1 MKQRFELLVQAMQ
14 RHPRRMMAGL
24 GALLLGT
31 GVTAV
36 AVAPLAPDAA
46 DLPVQQVV
54 ESVTPVLTDPLAQA
68 KPPARFE
75 LFHSDLTR
83 RNDSVQSLLKRLGV
97 SDSEAVSFLGR
108 DPVTRRLL
116 LDGPAGK
123 LASTRTSDKGQ
134 LLELRVLW
142 PAKNSKEFNRL
153 RIERGAQGL
162 QSKLD
167 IGPLQRKVRLAGAT
181 IRSSLFEATD
191 AARLPDSVAEQ
202 LADVFASEID
212 FRRDLAVGDR
222 FQVAYETF
230 EAEGEVLSFGQLLGA
245 EFVNRGQ
252 KHQVFWFQ
260 EAGSKGAFHNPNGQS
275 LKRAFLASPLAF
287 SRVSSRYGMRFHP
300 ISGRE
305 KPHLGVDFAAPTGTP
320 VRSVGDGKVTYAGW
334 KSGYGNFVVVQHS
347 DQKST
352 AYAHLSRIGV
362 RKGQSVEQGA
372 LIGAVGSTGA
382 STGPHLHFEYLVR
395 NQHQDPLTLA
405 RDGGSATVTASAKAE
420 FKRQAQAI
428 RQQLDAAATVVQASA
443 E

>member
-1 MKQRFELLVQAMQ
+1 
-14 RHPRRMMAGL
+14 MA
-24 GALLLGT
+24 
-31 GVTAV
+31 
-36 AVAPLAPDAA
+36 
-46 DLPVQQVV
+46 
-54 ESVTPVLTDPLAQA
+54 
-68 KPPARFE
+68 
-75 LFHSDLTR
+75 
-83 RNDSVQSLLKRLGV
+83 
-97 SDSEAVSFLGR
+97 
-108 DPVTRRLL
+108 
-116 LDGPAGK
+116 
-123 LASTRTSDKGQ
+123 
-134 LLELRVLW
+134 
-142 PAKNSKEFNRL
+142 
-153 RIERGAQGL
+153 
-162 QSKLD
+162 
-167 IGPLQRKVRLAGAT
+167 
-181 IRSSLFEATD
+181 
-191 AARLPDSVAEQ
+191 
-202 LADVFASEID
+202 
-212 FRRDLAVGDR
+212 GDR

-252 KHQVFWFQ
+252 KHQVVWFE
-260 EAGSKGAFHNPNGQS
+260 EARSKGAFYNPNGQS
-275 LKRAFLASPLAF
+275 LKRSFLASPLAF

-320 VRSVGDGKVTYAGW
+320 VRSVGDGKIVHAGW
-334 KSGYGNFVVVQHS
+334 KGGYGNLVIVQHN

-362 RKGQSVEQGA
+362 RKGQSVAQGA

-405 RDGGSATVTASAKAE
+405 RDGGSPSVTASAKTE

>member
-382 STGPHLHFEYLVR
+382 STGPNLHFEYLVR

>member
-1 MKQRFELLVQAMQ
+1 MQQRLELLVRAMQ
-14 RHPRRMMAGL
+14 RHPRRLMAGL

-46 DLPVQQVV
+46 DLPVQQVT
-54 ESVTPVLTDPLAQA
+54 EPITPLLTAAPAQA
-68 KPPARFE
+68 RPAARFE

-97 SDSEAVSFLGR
+97 SDSEALAFLGR
-108 DPVTRRLL
+108 DPAMRRLL

-142 PAKNSKEFNRL
+142 PAKNGKEFSRL

-162 QSKLD
+162 QSKLE

-245 EFVNRGQ
+245 EFVNRGK
-252 KHQVFWFQ
+252 KHQVVWFQ
-260 EAGSKGAFHNPNGQS
+260 EAGSKGGFHSPDGQS
-275 LKRAFLASPLAF
+275 LRRAFLASPLAF

-320 VRSVGDGKVTYAGW
+320 VRAVGDGKVAYAGW
-334 KSGYGNFVVVQHS
+334 KSGYGNIVIVQHGN
-347 DQKST
+347 QKST

-362 RKGQSVEQGA
+362 RKGQSVAQGT

-395 NQHQDPLTLA
+395 NQHQDPLNLA
-405 RDGGSATVTASAKAE
+405 RDGGTASVTASAKAE

>member
-54 ESVTPVLTDPLAQA
+54 ESVTPVPTDPLAQA

-123 LASTRTSDKGQ
+123 LASTRTDGKGK
-134 LLELRVLW
+134 LIELKVLW
-142 PAKNSKEFNRL
+142 LARSGKEFARL
-153 RIERGAQGL
+153 QIGQG
-162 QSKLD
+162 SKGLRSQLE
-167 IGPLQRKVRLAGAT
+167 IGPLERKVRLAGAT
-181 IRSSLFEATD
+181 IRGSLFEATE

-202 LADVFASEID
+202 LADVFGSEID
-212 FRRDLAVGDR
+212 FRNDLAAGDR
-222 FQVAYETF
+222 FQVAYETL
-230 EAEGEVLSFGQLLGA
+230 EADGEVLSYGQLLGA

-252 KHQVFWFQ
+252 KYQAVWFQ
-260 EAGSKGAFHNPNGQS
+260 QAGGKGAFFSPDGQS